1 MEETTTQKFRLGILV
16 ILGTLTFI
24 AAIYFI
30 GNKQNLF
37 GRTAIIYAVFNNVN
51 GLQSGNNIRYSGID
65 AGTVRRIEM
74 INDTLIRV
82 EMAIERKILK
92 HIKTDAVATISSDGL
107 VGSMVVNIIPGNS
120 AKTVQEGSVIKSYSR
135 IRTEDIL
142 KTLNVT
148 NENAAL
154 LTSDLLKITNQIEH
168 GKGSI
173 GVLLNDTVMAADM
186 KKTLHYLKNSSMETE
201 ETIKNL
207 NQLLLSLDKENNL
220 VGVIKDTAT
229 ASKIKNMIAELDKS
243 AATMHQAVDN
253 LNNVVT
259 NVKEGK
265 GAFNYL
271 TQNQVS
277 AQKIDSVINN
287 VNKASQLLK
296 EDLEAVR
303 HNFLFRGYFKK
314 LEKEKAKQQ
323 ANDKK

>member
-1 MEETTTQKFRLGILV
+1 
-16 ILGTLTFI
+16 
-24 AAIYFI
+24 
-30 GNKQNLF
+30 
-37 GRTAIIYAVFNNVN
+37 
-51 GLQSGNNIRYSGID
+51 
-65 AGTVRRIEM
+65 
-74 INDTLIRV
+74 
-82 EMAIERKILK
+82 
-92 HIKTDAVATISSDGL
+92 
-107 VGSMVVNIIPGNS
+107 
-120 AKTVQEGSVIKSYSR
+120 
-135 IRTEDIL
+135 
-142 KTLNVT
+142 
-148 NENAAL
+148 
-154 LTSDLLKITNQIEH
+154 
-168 GKGSI
+168 
-173 GVLLNDTVMAADM
+173 
-186 KKTLHYLKNSSMETE
+186 METE

-271 TQNQVS
+271 TQNQAS

-323 ANDKK
+323 AKDKK